1 MIIFSLALV
10 IATLTLLILSKNPTR
25 LFCTIDKY
33 TIMTKLPEKLEEFK
47 ATSKEQDIFIDY
59 LKNKK
64 EISLE
69 KENKF
74 IYKG

>member
-1 MIIFSLALV
+1 
-10 IATLTLLILSKNPTR
+10 
-25 LFCTIDKY
+25 
-33 TIMTKLPEKLEEFK
+33 MTKLPEKLEEFK